1 MNEFLMIVIA
11 IVVIAGGSLLVYF
24 LLKKYYSDKEADNKG
39 KKPVKN
45 AKAAEIAAKK
55 AEEAAKKASEEAEK
69 EKARQAIEKRKA
81 EMMKKTVIEADKKV
95 LDHDI
100 IRKVSQEVSSD
111 IGAVAL
117 VTVMANRINITYK
130 EASAKEP
137 MNIFFDS
144 PSLSRLEQGEMKLV
158 AEHIYNLV
166 KVKGFEIEEIG
177 SGEKG
182 TYRYHIDKYEIKAL

>member
-100 IRKVSQEVSSD
+100 IRKVSQEVSTD

>member
-55 AEEAAKKASEEAEK
+55 AAEAAKKASEEAEK

-81 EMMKKTVIEADKKV
+81 EMMKKTVVEADKRV
-95 LDHDI
+95 LEHEI
-100 IRKVSQEVSSD
+100 IRKVSEEVSSD
-111 IGAVAL
+111 ISAVAL
-117 VTVMANRINITYK
+117 VTVMANRINIAYK

-137 MNIFFDS
+137 MNVFFDS
-144 PSLSRLEQGEMKLV
+144 PALSRLEQGEMKLV

-166 KVKGFEIEEIG
+166 KVKGFEIEETG

-182 TYRYHIDKYEIKAL
+182 TYRYHVDKYEIKAL